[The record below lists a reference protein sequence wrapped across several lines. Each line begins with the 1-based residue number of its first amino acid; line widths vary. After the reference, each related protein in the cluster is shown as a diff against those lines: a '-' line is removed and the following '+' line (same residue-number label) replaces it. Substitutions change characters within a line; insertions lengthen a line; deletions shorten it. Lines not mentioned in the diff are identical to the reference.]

1 MLPDDQKLCV
11 KKTDRYNQKDNEIK
25 AEIVIVAT
33 KFSLI
38 KVSVE

>member
-1 MLPDDQKLCV
+1 MSPDDKKHCV
-11 KKTDRYNQKDNEIK
+11 KKTDSYNQKDNEIK

-38 KVSVE
+38 KVSAE